1 MKGSMECKRIRH
13 EITPCSYGIVRRCIV
28 AFAKFKESLPVDLH
42 SVEEGLKSIKDLIEG
57 NFRPKLDRLLAMPTI
72 HGGFRTHK
80 HGGSCQFPYII
91 AFEGAVSLYG

>member
-28 AFAKFKESLPVDLH
+28 AFAKFKESLPVDLY

-57 NFRPKLDRLLAMPTI
+57 NFRPKLDRTI
-72 HGGFRTHK
+72 GDADNSRRLQNT
-80 HGGSCQFPYII
+80 QARWQLP
-91 AFEGAVSLYG
+91 VSIYHCF